1 MMDYFI
7 VIVNIVNLSNNIY
20 IISKSFM
27 ELYIKNLDN
36 EVGKIL
42 YKEIF

>member
-1 MMDYFI
+1 MDYFI
-7 VIVNIVNLSNNIY
+7 VIVNIVNLSNKVY
-20 IISKSFM
+20 IISESFM

>member
-1 MMDYFI
+1 MDYFI

-20 IISKSFM
+20 IISESFM